1 MALRGEIEMARP
13 IEPTPTLKGKSVDL
27 FCRSITNVEYSPQKD
42 RLLKE
47 AREIHKELNKHR
59 QSFPSVLKGR
69 DD

>member
-1 MALRGEIEMARP
+1 MARP

-27 FCRSITNVEYSPQKD
+27 FCMSITQAEYSPQKD

-47 AREIHKELNKHR
+47 AREIHKELSKHR
-59 QSFPSVLKGR
+59 KAFPSVLKSR